1 MKALLKTIAASAGLL
16 AFMVLGA
23 TVMLGS
29 TSGDAQAQSTASA
42 TTPAPSAN
50 SSADTAGLGDATR
63 LGTGAGVYS
72 QHSLF
77 PALKER
83 DDVLAWSLLTAVKTK
98 RVKNRL
104 LPVFPDDIQYLNS
117 KTLRVQGYMMPLE
130 PGEKHTHF
138 LVSSVPL
145 TCPFCMPGGP
155 ESMVEVKATNPV
167 KYTMEPVV
175 VEGQFAVLNDDPYGL
190 YYRMTA
196 ARAVQ

>member
-155 ESMVEVKATNPV
+155 ESMVEVKATSPV